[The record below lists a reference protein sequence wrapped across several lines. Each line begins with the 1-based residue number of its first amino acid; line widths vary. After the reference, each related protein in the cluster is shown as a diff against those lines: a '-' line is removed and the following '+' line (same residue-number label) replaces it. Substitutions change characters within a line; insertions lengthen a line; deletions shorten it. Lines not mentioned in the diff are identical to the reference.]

1 MPSPE
6 AVNPNPIPA
15 ISRKEVT
22 LEKILV
28 PIDFSEN
35 SSAAIDCA
43 IRIGKLAGTHIAL
56 LYVVEIPRYQLSPE
70 VYFGSERIRLTLND
84 METRAMDRL
93 ESLCKEIRTPGI
105 ECAASVRIGIAY
117 EEILDEAEKIS
128 PDLIVLGGTGGSAL
142 ARILLGSTAERVA
155 IGRRNPP
162 TAGPTIPPRFICTP
176 LKIIAEGSSLFG
188 TTSGI
193 IDAQTGA
200 PKAKP
205 TPSKNAA
212 VRIKCD

>member
-15 ISRKEVT
+15 MANRKEVA

-35 SSAAIDCA
+35 ASPAIDYA

-70 VYFGSERIRLTLND
+70 VFSGSERIRSTLND

-93 ESLCKEIRTPGI
+93 EAPCKEIRTPGI
-105 ECAASVRIGIAY
+105 ECAASVRTGIAY
-117 EEILDEAEKIS
+117 EEILDEAEKIL

-142 ARILLGSTAERVA
+142 VRILLGSTAERIVRFARCSVLVA
-155 IGRRNPP
+155 RHPP
-162 TAGPTIPPRFICTP
+162 NQLRPSPAR
-176 LKIIAEGSSLFG
+176 
-188 TTSGI
+188 SGVS
-193 IDAQTGA
+193 DAKQ
-200 PKAKP
+200 
-205 TPSKNAA
+205 
-212 VRIKCD
+212 

>member
-6 AVNPNPIPA
+6 AVNPKSIPA
-15 ISRKEVT
+15 LANRKEVT

-35 SSAAIDCA
+35 ASAAIDYA

-56 LYVVEIPRYQLSPE
+56 LYVVEVSRNQLNLD
-70 VYFGSERIRLTLND
+70 VYSASERIRSTLND
-84 METRAMDRL
+84 LETKALDRL

-117 EEILDEAEKIS
+117 EEILNEAEKIA

-142 ARILLGSTAERVA
+142 ARILLGSTAERIVRFARCSVLVA
-155 IGRRNPP
+155 RHPP
-162 TAGPTIPPRFICTP
+162 NQLRPSPAH
-176 LKIIAEGSSLFG
+176 
-188 TTSGI
+188 SGVS
-193 IDAQTGA
+193 DAKQ
-200 PKAKP
+200 
-205 TPSKNAA
+205 
-212 VRIKCD
+212 